1 MTDMQRMQE
10 EAANNA
16 RAMYRRRSPSQHPT
30 IRTEKTPPAEETEK
44 TPDERPENLS
54 SETTVQKK
62 DLLDSLFEDK
72 ERALLILL
80 LILLTED
87 GADSGV
93 ILALL
98 YCAL

>member
-10 EAANNA
+10 EAANSA
-16 RAMYRRRSPSQHPT
+16 RAMYRRRSPSQQPT
-30 IRTEKTPPAEETEK
+30 IHTEKAPPAEETK
-44 TPDERPENLS
+44 TVHEEPHENLS
-54 SETTVQKK
+54 SETTAQKK

-80 LILLTED
+80 LILLTEED
-87 GADSGV
+87 ADSGV